1 MTETIAWWPLI
12 GWIWMG
18 IFIGFVMGVA
28 LITLLASGRQGELEQ
43 ENLHLRWV
51 TKELKEEIF
60 RIENRPKPKP
70 RKNRKR

>member
-1 MTETIAWWPLI
+1 MLETI
-12 GWIWMG
+12 GWVYLG
-18 IFIGFVMGVA
+18 IMIGF
-28 LITLLASGRQGELEQ
+28 LLAVFIISLLGGNRQAELEQ

-51 TKELKEEIF
+51 IDELKQEIF